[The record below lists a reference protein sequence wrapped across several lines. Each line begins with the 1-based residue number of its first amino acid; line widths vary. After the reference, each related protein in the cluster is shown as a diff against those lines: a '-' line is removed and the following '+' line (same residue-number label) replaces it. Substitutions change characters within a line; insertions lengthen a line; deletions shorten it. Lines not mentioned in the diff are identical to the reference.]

1 MAKIT
6 AARINSPLVSALNNV
21 VSINRS
27 KSTIASTQQSYNQF
41 LRFMSVEVR
50 NVKAIKLPEK
60 SKLRSIGNLNV
71 ASTFGSAGSLLS
83 SLVSG
88 ALDAAGFVGNLFGNK
103 KDTPQKGGKPIPK
116 SKGVRLGGVKALG
129 VANAAFAGLDFATG
143 LAQGESVGKAA
154 AGAGGALAGSLLGGA
169 IGQTLIPVPGLGYV
183 IGSMAGNFL
192 GGYLADRGYE
202 AATGAKEGKAK
213 DKISTRLKQQE
224 QKQKSDAALSQTTL
238 PQVLDKF
245 DSVVS
250 KFAAAASAGYLGSSS
265 SSSGKEGASDVTHGE
280 IQPRKDGGDPP
291 PNPQDVDYTATGGS
305 LPSKHI
311 NTYDYNEFR
320 QYYNGGR
327 GGRHPGEDLP
337 VNQGTKV
344 SIIVPGKVARAHFG
358 GDSAGGDIVITHED
372 GKQTRYVHMS
382 EIYVKPGDIVQAGQ
396 VIGATGGTPGTKGAG
411 NSLGP
416 HLHFEYYND
425 TQSGPG
431 DPHPHMDRYF
441 RFGGNVKVKP
451 KPGAGTGTSGAG
463 KPTAVLMAGT
473 NDYGSPQSGAAG
485 VKQAIKEL
493 QDKGYNVVVVPPS
506 EVGGTAKVSQ
516 AVQQAAK
523 EMGATVRKAEYK
535 PKDNSGAIGYAH
547 LTDQS
552 AKDIKNENP
561 GATFI
566 GDSNAQMISGA
577 KIAMPGKSASEI
589 AAAIRTQIPT
599 AGPPARQQMVSQ
611 VAPARTQVA
620 PAQTQ
625 AVSTQQLQQM
635 QQYPTYNSPQSSVV
649 LVPMLMGGGNQ
660 SGSSQQRPMVVSN
673 GQGGQTTV
681 MPSGPSQSQ
690 LLNSF
695 LNTML
700 FTNLSGT

>member
-60 SKLRSIGNLNV
+60 SKLRSIGNMNV

-83 SLVSG
+83 SLASG
-88 ALDAAGFVGNLFGNK
+88 ALDVAGFVGNLFGNRR
-103 KDTPQKGGKPIPK
+103 DSPQRGGKPIPK

-202 AATGAKEGKAK
+202 AATGAKEGKSK

-224 QKQKSDAALSQTTL
+224 QKQKSDAALSQTTF

-245 DSVVS
+245 DSVIDE
-250 KFAAAASAGYLGSSS
+250 FRRAAARGLLGPTSGDYDGTEEMGEEPMEKDTPELKNNNQQNGETGDYSVSGGTLPSSKRGS
-265 SSSGKEGASDVTHGE
+265 PYGPRWGRTHYGIDYPVNVGTPISV
-280 IQPRKDGGDPP
+280 IQPGTVAFSGLDSGGNLSVYIDHVDGSHTRYLHLSKTSVSQGQKIEP
-291 PNPQDVDYTATGGS
+291 GS
-305 LPSKHI
+305 LIGYS
-311 NTYDYNEFR
+311 
-320 QYYNGGR
+320 GG
-327 GGRHPGEDLP
+327 E
-337 VNQGTKV
+337 
-344 SIIVPGKVARAHFG
+344 
-358 GDSAGGDIVITHED
+358 AGAYG
-372 GKQTRYVHMS
+372 S
-382 EIYVKPGDIVQAGQ
+382 
-396 VIGATGGTPGTKGAG
+396 G

-416 HLHFEYYND
+416 HLHFEYAPRGSGSVDPAQGNND
-425 TQSGPG
+425 
-431 DPHPHMDRYF
+431 DKYF
-441 RFGGNVKVKP
+441 RFGGSIQVKP
-451 KPGAGTGTSGAG
+451 KVTSQTGVMGQTG

-506 EVGGTAKVSQ
+506 DVGGPAAVSA
-516 AVQQAAK
+516 AVEQAAK
-523 EMGATVRKAEYK
+523 EMGATVRKAQYK

-599 AGPPARQQMVSQ
+599 AGPPARSQMVSQ
-611 VAPARTQVA
+611 VAPAQTQVA

-625 AVSTQQLQQM
+625 VSTQQLQQM

-649 LVPMLMGGGNQ
+649 LIPMLMGGGNQ

-695 LNTML
+695 LNTMI